1 MEEIKIRGA
10 RIHNLKN
17 INLTIPKGRLVVIT
31 GISGSGKS
39 SLAFDILFEEGKNRY
54 LSSIGILAGLDN
66 EDRFDTMEGIGP
78 TVAVR
83 QNTIRQ
89 SNPRSTVG
97 TKTGI
102 LNQLALIYASD
113 GKALDE
119 QRKSLSPGFFLYTTA
134 DGMCVRCQG
143 RGSYYDI
150 NLEQLIPDKR
160 TSLLQVYESLQ
171 VTAGFLRILKK
182 KYGRHFETPFWELP
196 EDIWGE
202 VVYGTYDNGKQNYCL
217 ERILRNAYEKG
228 EDVEA
233 VYEKRTCTACQGE
246 RIGEEAREVFL
257 DGKQIGELGQMTLSG
272 LLHFLSLIPEEEL
285 SQFGRNVVK
294 NMMEK
299 LTHLIQFRLGHLT
312 LYREM
317 ASLSGGEVQRIFL
330 HLHLESR
337 LDSLIYVF
345 DEPMAGLHPSEKQSM
360 IKAVMELRDLGNTV
374 IVVEHDKE
382 MIRQADHIIEIGPKA
397 GAEGGTVVFQGNYEE
412 YEKADTLLS
421 LYLSGK
427 CLMPERTVRKHIFNE
442 DCLTLEHANT
452 HYLKDLTVAFP
463 LHAMVGIAGLSG
475 SGKSSLITET
485 LLKRLA
491 SACKSKKTIACKSRK
506 TIASQYGKGFTSQL
520 DQVNTSQ
527 FEQVIESQS
536 GEAIESRFN
545 KTIESQTDKMVESQ
559 SDNAIESQSDNAID
573 WNYGHANGIAG
584 VEWISGFVKISQE
597 PIGRTANST
606 PASYIGIWDK
616 IRELFAKEPEAK
628 LRNMNA
634 GHFSFHS
641 KGACQDCGGSGYE
654 RIFLTSD
661 FFVDKLCRSCHGKRF
676 NDESLSIDYNG
687 MTIAGVLEMSI
698 EEAVL
703 YFADKNS
710 IVKPLRILEQMG
722 MGYLRLGQPT
732 SSLSGGEA
740 QRVKLAKELGRQL
753 KGNMLYVLDEPTT
766 GLSLYDTA
774 LLLKLLDQLVATGN
788 SVIVIEHNTEVLK
801 SCDYIIEL
809 GPEGGDEGGEIIA
822 TGTPEQLITNPNSK
836 TGRYLV

>member
-1 MEEIKIRGA
+1 MEEIKIQGA

-17 INLTIPKGRLVVIT
+17 INLTIPKHQLVVIT

-39 SLAFDILFEEGKNRY
+39 SLAFDILFEEGKNQY
-54 LSSIGILAGLDN
+54 LRSIGILAGLDK
-66 EDRFDTMEGIGP
+66 EDRFDRMEGIGP

-102 LNQLALIYASD
+102 LNQLALVYASD

-119 QRKSLSPGFFLYTTA
+119 HSEHLSPGFFLYTTA
-134 DGMCVRCQG
+134 DGMCISCQG

-150 NLEQLIPDKR
+150 NLEQLIPDK
-160 TSLLQVYESLQ
+160 TTLLLEVYECLQ

-182 KYGRHFETPFWELP
+182 KYGMYFETPFWELP
-196 EDIWGE
+196 EDIQGE
-202 VVYGTYDNGKQNYCL
+202 VVYGTYDNGKQSYCL
-217 ERILRNAYEKG
+217 ERILRNSYENG
-228 EDVEA
+228 EDVEE
-233 VYEKRTCTACQGE
+233 VYAKIICPDCHGE
-246 RIGEEAREVFL
+246 RVGQEAREIVL
-257 DGKQIGELGQMTLSG
+257 HGKQIGELGQMTLSA
-272 LLHFLSLIPEEEL
+272 LLHFLNEIPEEEL
-285 SQFGRNVVK
+285 SQFGKNVTKNVK
-294 NMMEK
+294 EK
-299 LTHLIQFRLGHLT
+299 LKHLIQFRLGHLT

-360 IKAVMELRDLGNTV
+360 IKAVKELRDLGNTV

-382 MIRQADHIIEIGPKA
+382 MIRYADHIIEIGPKA
-397 GAEGGTVVFQGNYEE
+397 GVEGGTVVYQGDYEE

-421 LYLSGK
+421 QYLSGK
-427 CLMPERTVRKHIFNE
+427 RLMPERTVRKHTFVKK
-442 DCLTLEHANT
+442 DCLTLEHAHT
-452 HYLKDLTVAFP
+452 HYLKDLTVVFP

-475 SGKSSLITET
+475 SGKSSLIEET

-491 SACKSKKTIACKSRK
+491 SARK
-506 TIASQYGKGFTSQL
+506 
-520 DQVNTSQ
+520 
-527 FEQVIESQS
+527 
-536 GEAIESRFN
+536 
-545 KTIESQTDKMVESQ
+545 
-559 SDNAIESQSDNAID
+559 
-573 WNYGHANGIAG
+573 YGHASGIAG
-584 VEWISGFVKISQE
+584 VERISGFAKISQE
-597 PIGRTANST
+597 PIGRSINST

-616 IRELFAKEPEAK
+616 IRELFAKQPEAK
-628 LRNMNA
+628 IRNMSA

-661 FFVDKLCRSCHGKRF
+661 FSVDKLCQTCHGKRF
-676 NDESLSIDYNG
+676 NEESLSVDYKRK
-687 MTIAGVLEMSI
+687 TIADVLEMNTS
-698 EEAVL
+698 EAISF
-703 YFADKNS
+703 FADQNS
-710 IVKPLRILEQMG
+710 IVKPLCVLAQMG
-722 MGYLRLGQPT
+722 MGYLTLGQPS

-740 QRVKLAKELGRQL
+740 QRLKLAKELGRQL
-753 KGNMLYVLDEPTT
+753 KGDMLYVLDEPTT

-774 LLLKLLDQLVATGN
+774 LLLKLLDQLVASGN
-788 SVIVIEHNTEVLK
+788 SVIVIEHNVEVLK

-809 GPEGGDEGGEIIA
+809 GPEGGDKGGEIIA
-822 TGTPEQLITNPNSK
+822 KGTPERLRGNPNSK
-836 TGRYLV
+836 TGRYLA